1 MNLADLKNRGE
12 VWPDLVRDLRYS
24 TIPGKATL
32 ASRLVP
38 GWATLR
44 YHWGVST
51 VIRSVAGTAA
61 AGGFGSG
68 DFSRCC
74 HAILSRAESCGGMI
88 EIDGVEHV
96 KNSVPAVFVANH
108 MGSFETLVVGGF
120 ILPFGDV
127 TFVLKESLARYP
139 VFKHLVKGINPVT
152 VGRTNP
158 RDDLRAVMTIGV
170 DRLKAGIS
178 VVIFPQ
184 STRSA
189 VFDASKFNS
198 LGVKLA
204 GKAGVPIVPLAVKTD
219 FLTPGRI
226 LKDFGIV
233 DARKVIRFRFGAPLS
248 VSGRQREVHKETVDF
263 LAGCLEEWNMPVIRA
278 ESSDSAGGSAAE

>member
-1 MNLADLKNRGE
+1 MNLADLKNRE
-12 VWPDLVRDLRYS
+12 KAWPELVRDLRYS
-24 TIPGKATL
+24 TIPGKGTW
-32 ASRLVP
+32 ASKHLP

-51 VIRSVAGTAA
+51 VIRNVAGIAA
-61 AGGFGSG
+61 AGEFGSG

-74 HAILSRAESCGGMI
+74 HAIMRRAESCGGMI
-88 EIDGVEHV
+88 ELDGIEHV
-96 KNSVPAVFVANH
+96 KNSVPAVYVANH

-139 VFKHLVKGINPVT
+139 VFKHLVKGINPVV

-158 RDDLRAVMTIGV
+158 REDLKAVLTIGV
-170 DRLKAGIS
+170 ERLKAGIS
-178 VVIFPQ
+178 IVIFPQ

-189 VFDASKFNS
+189 VFDMSKFNS

-204 GKAGVPIVPLAVKTD
+204 GKAGVPVVPLAVKTD
-219 FLTPGRI
+219 FLTPGRL

-233 DARKVIRFRFGAPLS
+233 DARKTVRFRFGAPLR
-248 VSGRQREVHKETVDF
+248 VSGRPREAHRETMNF
-263 LAGCLEEWNMPVIRA
+263 IAGCLDEWNVPVIRTEA
-278 ESSDSAGGSAAE
+278 TDVVSRDTSE